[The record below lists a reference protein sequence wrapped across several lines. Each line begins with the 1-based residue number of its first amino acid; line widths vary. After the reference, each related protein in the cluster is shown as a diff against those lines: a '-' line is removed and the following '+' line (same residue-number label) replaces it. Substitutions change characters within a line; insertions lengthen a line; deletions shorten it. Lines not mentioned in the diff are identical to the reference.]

1 MAGVKPLT
9 SQNPQE
15 GVKGN
20 AAAAN
25 PDHGRREDL
34 EATIGL
40 IAVPLTLSCDKRSLE
55 IRKCRPLSAH
65 PLQKEIGQHLDLE
78 ETPGCQSIRPWEA
91 MWDTN
96 WWRNSQ

>member
-20 AAAAN
+20 AAAGN
-25 PDHGRREDL
+25 PDHGRKEDL
-34 EATIGL
+34 EATVGL

-55 IRKCRPLSAH
+55 IRKC
-65 PLQKEIGQHLDLE
+65 
-78 ETPGCQSIRPWEA
+78 
-91 MWDTN
+91 
-96 WWRNSQ
+96 